1 MDYNKEISDFNS
13 KLNNLAVSTIN
24 LALENALAPCQ
35 KWLSFW
41 FPVPKQLMLGSEYD
55 NTKLKVLRD
64 DLLSDDLSFLP
75 ADYNIQGIL
84 IDGDEVYY
92 VTDGAEVEDSYKET
106 LISILKEVPDV
117 SCEFLKDAADKIF
130 TESEGNIDEFYIK
143 LFMSDICIF
152 DLLRTSLCL
161 NSEAEHK
168 ISVIPF
174 MQDMYYISDF
184 KDLVNK
190 EDFAY
195 YSCYPGDDT
204 YFEHY
209 WSGKKL
215 CSPCIGWNGGEFL
228 VIEP

>member
-1 MDYNKEISDFNS
+1 MDYNKEINDFNS
-13 KLNNLAVSTIN
+13 KLNKLAVSTIN

-64 DLLSDDLSFLP
+64 GLLSDDLSFLP

-117 SCEFLKDAADKIF
+117 SCEFLNDVANKIF

-190 EDFAY
+190 KDFAY